1 MTWKELIKDA
11 RYSANCSD
19 QELFGRVQV
28 LVDEFDVVRVEVCR
42 ETDRFRVPKPGVDL
56 NRLKY
61 RLIVILNRESE
72 NVEGFGG
79 TLKSGNY

>member
-1 MTWKELIKDA
+1 MFKCWLM
-11 RYSANCSD
+11 SLM
-19 QELFGRVQV
+19 LFGC
-28 LVDEFDVVRVEVCR
+28 EVCR

-61 RLIVILNRESE
+61 RLTVILNRESE